1 VIDEILPASV
11 ASAWT
16 TEAWVEVPLYVEE
29 TLALGRAVD
38 KRRRE
43 FVTGRACAR
52 QALARL
58 GFRPRSVPS
67 GRRGEPLWPHGVV
80 GSITHCRGYVACAV
94 ASREILAAIG
104 IDAEPHAALGEEILP
119 EIVTPAENR
128 RLTELR
134 AASVDIH
141 WDRVWFSAKEA
152 VYKAW
157 FPLTRRW
164 LGFHD
169 VELTVDGAD
178 GRFEAQLRVPGAR
191 KTGES
196 TSRLSG
202 RWLVRDGLTL
212 TAVVVP
218 RASAHDLSA
227 AQGPGGYCTSE
238 P

>member
-16 TEAWVEVPLYVEE
+16 TDEWIDVPLYVEE
-29 TLALGRAVD
+29 SSALGRAVD

-58 GFRPRSVPS
+58 GFRPLSVPS
-67 GRRGEPLWPHGVV
+67 GPWGEPVWPQGVV

-94 ASREILAAIG
+94 ASRDTLGAIG
-104 IDAEPHAALGEEILP
+104 IDAEPHAALPEEILP
-119 EIVTPAENR
+119 DIVTTAENR
-128 RLTELR
+128 RLSELS
-134 AASVDIH
+134 AASVDVH
-141 WDRVWFSAKEA
+141 WDKVWFSAKEA
-152 VYKAW
+152 VCKAW

-169 VELTVDGAD
+169 VELTVDTTN
-178 GRFEAQLRVPGAR
+178 GRFVAQLRVPGAR
-191 KTGES
+191 IDGES
-196 TSRLSG
+196 ISCFNG

-218 RASAHDLSA
+218 QASAHDPSGA
-227 AQGPGGYCTSE
+227 RMPGADCT
-238 P
+238 

>member
-16 TEAWVEVPLYVEE
+16 TEEWIEVPLYDEE
-29 TLALGRAVD
+29 LLAIGRAVD

-58 GFRPRSVPS
+58 GFRPCSVPS
-67 GRRGEPLWPHGVV
+67 GARGEPVWPQGVV

-94 ASREILAAIG
+94 APRAFLGAVG
-104 IDAEPHAALGEEILP
+104 IDAEPHEPLSGEILP
-119 EIVTPAENR
+119 EIVTPVENR
-128 RLTELR
+128 RVTDLS
-134 AASVDIH
+134 AAWPDVH

-157 FPLTRRW
+157 FALTRRW

-169 VELTVDGAD
+169 AEVTLDGVN
-178 GRFEAQLRVPGAR
+178 GRFVAQLLVPGAR
-191 KTGES
+191 INGES
-196 TSRLSG
+196 ISRFSG
-202 RWLVRDGLTL
+202 RWLVRDSLTL

-218 RASAHDLSA
+218 HTSAHDLSV
-227 AQGPGGYCTSE
+227 G
-238 P
+238 

>member
-1 VIDEILPASV
+1 VIAEILPASV

-16 TEAWVEVPLYVEE
+16 TEDWIDVPLYVEE
-29 TLALGRAVD
+29 LLALGRAGD

-58 GFRPRSVPS
+58 GFLPRSVPS
-67 GRRGEPLWPHGVV
+67 GVRGEPVWPQGVV
-80 GSITHCRGYVACAV
+80 GSITHCRGYAACAV
-94 ASREILAAIG
+94 ASREILGAVG
-104 IDAEPHAALGEEILP
+104 IDAEPHEALDEGILP

-128 RLTELR
+128 LVADLS
-134 AASVDIH
+134 AAWPDVH

-169 VELTVDGAD
+169 AEVTVDGGD
-178 GRFEAQLRVPGAR
+178 GRFAAKLLVPGAR
-191 KTGES
+191 INGES
-196 TSRLSG
+196 ISSFSG
-202 RWLVRDGLTL
+202 RWLVRDSLTL
-212 TAVVVP
+212 TAVTVP
-218 RASAHDLSA
+218 HASARTATPTASPHRA
-227 AQGPGGYCTSE
+227 T
-238 P
+238 

>member
-1 VIDEILPASV
+1 VIDEILPPSV
-11 ASAWT
+11 VSAWT
-16 TEAWVEVPLYVEE
+16 KEEWIEVPLYAEE
-29 TLALGRAVD
+29 LVALGRAVN

-52 QALARL
+52 QALMRL
-58 GFRPRSVPS
+58 GLRPCSVPS
-67 GRRGEPLWPHGVV
+67 GPRGEPVWPQGVV

-94 ASREILAAIG
+94 ASRETLGAVG
-104 IDAEPHAALGEEILP
+104 IDAEPHEPLNEETLS

-128 RLTELR
+128 RVRDLS
-134 AASVDIH
+134 AAWPGIH

-169 VELTVDGAD
+169 AEVTLDGTN
-178 GRFEAQLRVPGAR
+178 GRFVAQLLVPGAR
-191 KTGES
+191 INGES
-196 TSRLSG
+196 ISSFSG

-212 TAVVVP
+212 TGVVAPP
-218 RASAHDLSA
+218 RCGVGSRS
-227 AQGPGGYCTSE
+227 
-238 P
+238 

>member
-1 VIDEILPASV
+1 M
-11 ASAWT
+11 
-16 TEAWVEVPLYVEE
+16 
-29 TLALGRAVD
+29 ALGRAVD

-58 GFRPRSVPS
+58 GLRPSSVPS
-67 GRRGEPLWPHGVV
+67 GRRGEPVWPQGVV

-94 ASREILAAIG
+94 ASREILGAIG

-119 EIVTPAENR
+119 EVVTPAESR

-134 AASVDIH
+134 EASPDVH

-157 FPLTRRW
+157 FPLTGRW

-169 VELTVDGAD
+169 VELTVDRPNGGFAA
-178 GRFEAQLRVPGAR
+178 RLRIPGAR
-191 KTGES
+191 IDGES
-196 TSRLSG
+196 VSRFNG
-202 RWLVRDGLTL
+202 RWLVRDGLTV

-218 RASAHDLSA
+218 RASAHGVS
-227 AQGPGGYCTSE
+227 GPGAYWT
-238 P
+238 

>member
-1 VIDEILPASV
+1 MIDELLPAPV
-11 ASAWT
+11 ATAWT
-16 TEAWVEVPLYVEE
+16 TDEWIEVPLDVEE
-29 TLALGRAVD
+29 ASALGRAVE

-58 GFRPRSVPS
+58 GVRSRAVPS
-67 GRRGEPLWPHGVV
+67 GPRGEPVWPRGVV

-94 ASREILAAIG
+94 ASRGVLDAIG
-104 IDAEPHAALGEEILP
+104 IDAEPHVALPEGILP
-119 EIVTPAENR
+119 DIVTPAENE
-128 RLTELR
+128 RLTDLGT
-134 AASVDIH
+134 ACPDVH
-141 WDRVWFSAKEA
+141 WDRVWFCAKEA

-169 VELTVDGAD
+169 VEVSVGRAD
-178 GRFEAQLRVPGAR
+178 GSFVAQVH
-191 KTGES
+191 GES
-196 TSRLSG
+196 ISRFGG

-218 RASAHDLSA
+218 HASAHRLNA
-227 AQGPGGYCTSE
+227 WPRARRGLY
-238 P
+238 

>member
-1 VIDEILPASV
+1 MIEAILPPSV

-16 TEAWVEVPLYVEE
+16 TDASLDAPLYREE
-29 TLALGRAVD
+29 ALALGRAVE

-58 GFRPRSVPS
+58 GLPPRSVPS
-67 GRRGEPLWPHGVV
+67 GPRGEPVWPQGVV

-94 ASREILAAIG
+94 ASDDTLGAIG
-104 IDAEPHAALGEEILP
+104 IDAEPHAGLSEDMVREILTAA
-119 EIVTPAENR
+119 EIR
-128 RLTELR
+128 RLNDLC
-134 AASVDIH
+134 ADVH
-141 WDRVWFSAKEA
+141 WERVSFSAKEA
-152 VYKAW
+152 LYKAW
-157 FPLTRRW
+157 FALTGRS

-169 VELTVDGAD
+169 VELTLDGAGD
-178 GRFEAQLRVPGAR
+178 RFVAQLRTPGA
-191 KTGES
+191 S
-196 TSRLSG
+196 FSRFEG

-218 RASAHDLSA
+218 RSGAR
-227 AQGPGGYCTSE
+227 GPGGCCTSE